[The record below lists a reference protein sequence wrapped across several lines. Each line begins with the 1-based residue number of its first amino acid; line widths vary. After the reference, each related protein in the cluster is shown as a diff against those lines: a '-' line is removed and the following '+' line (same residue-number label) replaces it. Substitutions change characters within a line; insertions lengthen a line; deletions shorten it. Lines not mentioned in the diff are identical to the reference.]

1 LYIQRKFLLD
11 VFKCRNL
18 YLGVYREP
26 FTRVM
31 ELTDLELISV
41 EGASEIWRFR
51 QTAGGLRGRLIDV
64 VGYLHDDPISLN
76 GHGRTYMV
84 TRQDYTLALLFPGS
98 PFQIN
103 LNEARHK
110 ELNKEEK
117 TYFPSSWPPEMV
129 SRVIRY
135 KWKNIIILDEAFLL
149 KQIGLRA
156 GQ

>member
-1 LYIQRKFLLD
+1 MYIQRKFLLD

-41 EGASEIWRFR
+41 EGASEIWSFR
-51 QTAGGLRGRLIDV
+51 QTLGGLRGRLIDV

-76 GHGRTYMV
+76 GHGQTYMI

-103 LNEARHK
+103 LNEVRHK

-117 TYFPSSWPPEMV
+117 SYYPSAWPKEMV